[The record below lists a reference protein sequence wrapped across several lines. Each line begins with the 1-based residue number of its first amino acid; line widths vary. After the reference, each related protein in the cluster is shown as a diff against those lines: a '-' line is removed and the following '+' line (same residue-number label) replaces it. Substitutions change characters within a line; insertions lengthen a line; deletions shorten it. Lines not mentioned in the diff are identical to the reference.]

1 MPPPRDLLPPAP
13 PTTSGD
19 CVCLGAGGEAPGEG
33 EKFLLEQKKGTSCSF
48 QSYLSARFDDA
59 ASFFS
64 ACRRR
69 MGSRKR
75 KLPSNT
81 HCQWAGGR
89 EAGEECSGLLDDQDA
104 VIRTH
109 VSNSSHFL
117 SDPAE
122 IPSDSSH
129 LHSSISSYFGLAGR
143 LTNGERYQ
151 VLARRVTPQGTVQYL
166 LEWEGATPY

>member
-1 MPPPRDLLPPAP
+1 MFHVD
-13 PTTSGD
+13 
-19 CVCLGAGGEAPGEG
+19 
-33 EKFLLEQKKGTSCSF
+33 SF
-48 QSYLSARFDDA
+48 SVS
-59 ASFFS
+59 
-64 ACRRR
+64 RRR
-69 MGSRKR
+69 VGSRKR

-81 HCQWAGGR
+81 HCQWASHR
-89 EAGEECSGLLDDQDA
+89 ETTEESSVLLDDQDSM
-104 VIRTH
+104 INTH

-117 SDPAE
+117 SDPSE

-129 LHSSISSYFGLAGR
+129 LHSSISSYFGIAGR

>member
-1 MPPPRDLLPPAP
+1 
-13 PTTSGD
+13 
-19 CVCLGAGGEAPGEG
+19 
-33 EKFLLEQKKGTSCSF
+33 
-48 QSYLSARFDDA
+48 
-59 ASFFS
+59 
-64 ACRRR
+64 

-75 KLPSNT
+75 KLPSNA
-81 HCQWAGGR
+81 HCQWAGHR

-104 VIRTH
+104 MIHTH

>member
-1 MPPPRDLLPPAP
+1 
-13 PTTSGD
+13 
-19 CVCLGAGGEAPGEG
+19 
-33 EKFLLEQKKGTSCSF
+33 
-48 QSYLSARFDDA
+48 
-59 ASFFS
+59 
-64 ACRRR
+64 

-81 HCQWAGGR
+81 HCQWAGRR
-89 EAGEECSGLLDDQDA
+89 EAGEECPGLLDDQDA
-104 VIRTH
+104 MIHAH

-117 SDPAE
+117 SDPAK

-129 LHSSISSYFGLAGR
+129 LHSSISSYFGIAGR

>member
-1 MPPPRDLLPPAP
+1 
-13 PTTSGD
+13 
-19 CVCLGAGGEAPGEG
+19 
-33 EKFLLEQKKGTSCSF
+33 
-48 QSYLSARFDDA
+48 
-59 ASFFS
+59 
-64 ACRRR
+64 

-81 HCQWAGGR
+81 HGQWASRR
-89 EAGEECSGLLDDQDA
+89 EPGEGSSGLLDDQDG
-104 VIRTH
+104 VIHAHMST
-109 VSNSSHFL
+109 SSHFL
-117 SDPAE
+117 SDPSE

>member
-1 MPPPRDLLPPAP
+1 
-13 PTTSGD
+13 
-19 CVCLGAGGEAPGEG
+19 
-33 EKFLLEQKKGTSCSF
+33 
-48 QSYLSARFDDA
+48 
-59 ASFFS
+59 
-64 ACRRR
+64 

-75 KLPSNT
+75 KLPSNA
-81 HCQWAGGR
+81 HGQWVSRR
-89 EAGEECSGLLDDQDA
+89 EPGDESSVLLDEQDA
-104 VIRTH
+104 VVHSH

-117 SDPAE
+117 SDPSE

>member
-1 MPPPRDLLPPAP
+1 MCELEDRHPSVLQRK
-13 PTTSGD
+13 
-19 CVCLGAGGEAPGEG
+19 EASHL
-33 EKFLLEQKKGTSCSF
+33 KLLLEQKGTSCSF
-48 QSYLSARFDDA
+48 QRKVSAALMMLILSV
-59 ASFFS
+59 
-64 ACRRR
+64 CRRR

-81 HCQWAGGR
+81 HCQWAGRR

-104 VIRTH
+104 MIHTQ
-109 VSNSSHFL
+109 VSGSSHFL

-129 LHSSISSYFGLAGR
+129 LHSSISSYFGIAGR

>member
-1 MPPPRDLLPPAP
+1 
-13 PTTSGD
+13 
-19 CVCLGAGGEAPGEG
+19 
-33 EKFLLEQKKGTSCSF
+33 
-48 QSYLSARFDDA
+48 
-59 ASFFS
+59 
-64 ACRRR
+64 

-81 HCQWAGGR
+81 HCQWAGRR